1 MIIIIVISLLLI
13 IFSIS
18 NCYYINNNYNYLR
31 FCNIYMSKGFG
42 SKTQNT
48 QNNNGPA
55 VEPIKLTRKTD
66 TRQVMG
72 NFAKVLAKQ
81 SEIYDN
87 LYKEHENNNHID
99 VYCRLSI
106 SDTFYFVGKVNYI
119 PTLTAIN
126 ALLAQKNLIIEYS
139 KSLRP
144 KDLAGPN
151 GMLGDIEIWYAPGN
165 SEMNVAQNKIKL
177 EGPLLGNEEDMLGI
191 VKQKE
196 IGYSPEIYQNGEI
209 GFRVQRDN
217 LGNPIK
223 SAFEVQFQNEA
234 PK

>member
-1 MIIIIVISLLLI
+1 MITIITLLI
-13 IFSIS
+13 TLFSIS
-18 NCYYINNNYNYLR
+18 NCYYYNINNNSNRL
-31 FCNIYMSKGFG
+31 FKIFLSKGFG
-42 SKTQNT
+42 SKAINT
-48 QNNNGPA
+48 QQNNVPA

-87 LYKEHENNNHID
+87 LYKENGNDHHVD

-119 PTLTAIN
+119 SNITTSN

-165 SEMNVAQNKIKL
+165 SEMNVAQNKVKL
-177 EGPLLGNEEDMLGI
+177 EGPLIGNEEDVIGI

-196 IGYSPEIYQNGEI
+196 IGYSPEIYQNNEE
-209 GFRVQRDN
+209 GFRCKRDN

-223 SAFEVQFQNEA
+223 SAFEVQFQNEP